1 MTDGSQLEF
10 ELIAH
15 YDSLVARAKENWG
28 LRALTL
34 KNLCR

>member
-15 YDSLVARAKENWG
+15 YDSLVARQGKLGVAGIN
-28 LRALTL
+28 A
-34 KNLCR
+34 